1 MYSVRLRRWG
11 AAAASV
17 VAAALAAVPAPAQA
31 TWSVSGDGGGRAA
44 ATTLAAPPMPT
55 ATCEGAVLGLLP
67 NAVRVKWTAPTGG
80 DALPTEYEI
89 ESLDVNTAS
98 VLGTIVSKLAGTV
111 REHQFAVGI
120 LNPGD
125 YRFRVVAV
133 RGNWRTPSPPSRA
146 TSITLVA
153 CGLI

>member
-1 MYSVRLRRWG
+1 MYTVRLRRRG
-11 AAAASV
+11 VAAAVV
-17 VAAALAAVPAPAQA
+17 VAAALAAVPAPAQG
-31 TWSVSGDGGGRAA
+31 TWKLSGDGGGVAA

-55 ATCEGAVLGLLP
+55 TTCVGAVLGLLP

-80 DALPTEYEI
+80 DALPVEYEV
-89 ESLDVNTAS
+89 ESLDVESAT
-98 VLGTIVSKLAGTV
+98 VLGTIVTKLAGTV
-111 REHQFAVGI
+111 REYQFAVGI
-120 LNPGD
+120 LNPGS

-146 TSITLVA
+146 TSITLLA